1 MKIVTTIIAFFCFGL
16 LQVLISEIG
25 SESEVEHALAS
36 FSSKRGGS
44 NQSWEGRASKIAK
57 LEAQVK
63 SLRNSE
69 SSRPGSPKHPV
80 RGTGD
85 GSSRQ
90 GSLTPTTPNNLPGN
104 SLVQTNFN

>member
-1 MKIVTTIIAFFCFGL
+1 MLLRLLHFFCFGL

-36 FSSKRGGS
+36 FSSKRGGN

-57 LEAQVK
+57 LEAKLK

-104 SLVQTNFN
+104 SVRSMERCEN